1 MNTKYKSTCLLAALI
16 GFACHNA
23 YADNAHSS
31 VNNNSDSDDVMIV
44 TAAEQTKQ
52 ALGVSVITQ
61 KDLTKM
67 PPKNDISEIIRTMP
81 GVRVTQLVA
90 NGVITD
96 KLIFEV
102 WGQKTH

>member
-31 VNNNSDSDDVMIV
+31 VNNNSDSDEVMIV

-52 ALGVSVITQ
+52 LWVFQ
-61 KDLTKM
+61 
-67 PPKNDISEIIRTMP
+67 
-81 GVRVTQLVA
+81 
-90 NGVITD
+90 
-96 KLIFEV
+96 
-102 WGQKTH
+102 